1 MNTNTLNTN
10 TLNTNTLDTNTLI
23 ESLAL
28 RAEPVSRLLAPW
40 RRTAL
45 WLALSLLYVGVVA
58 ALHLAATPLPG
69 PIGFSLVLEQAAILA
84 TAVTAAIAAFS
95 SVVPGRDRRL
105 ALIPLIPLAIWLA
118 TLGQGCLSDW
128 QAAGAAGL
136 ALRPDPDCVPVAVAL
151 GILPTVVMLTL
162 LRRGAPLVPAV
173 SMMLGALAVA
183 AIANLGLRLSH
194 VGDLSIQI
202 LVWHLLGAVVLS
214 IAASRL
220 GRYLLN
226 WRALM
231 ARASDRY
238 AVAS

>member
-1 MNTNTLNTN
+1 M
-10 TLNTNTLDTNTLI
+10 NTNTLDTNTLI
-23 ESLAL
+23 ESLAR
-28 RAEPVSRLLAPW
+28 RADPVPRLLAPW

-45 WLALSLLYVGVVA
+45 WLALSLLYVGVMA
-58 ALHLAATPLPG
+58 ALHLAATPLPEL
-69 PIGFSLVLEQAAILA
+69 IGFRLVVEQAAILA

-105 ALIPLIPLAIWLA
+105 ALIPLVPLAIWLA

-128 QAAGAAGL
+128 QAAGPAGV
-136 ALRPDPDCVPVAVAL
+136 ALRPDPDCVPVAIAF
-151 GILPTVVMLTL
+151 GILPTMIMLVL

-173 SMMLGALAVA
+173 SMGLGALAVA
-183 AIANLGLRLSH
+183 AIVNLGLRLFH

-220 GRYLLN
+220 GRYVLS
-226 WRALM
+226 WRALL
-231 ARASDRY
+231 ARTDTSDRS
-238 AVAS
+238 AAMP

>member
-1 MNTNTLNTN
+1 M
-10 TLNTNTLDTNTLI
+10 NTNTLDTNTLDANTLI

-28 RAEPVSRLLAPW
+28 QAEPVPRLLAPW

-58 ALHLAATPLPG
+58 ALHLAAAPLPG
-69 PIGFSLVLEQAAILA
+69 PIGFRLVVEQAAILA
-84 TAVTAAIAAFS
+84 TAVTAAIAALS

-105 ALIPLIPLAIWLA
+105 ALMPLVPLAIWLA

-128 QAAGAAGL
+128 QAAGAAGV
-136 ALRPDPDCVPVAVAL
+136 ALRPDPDCVPAAIAF
-151 GILPTVVMLTL
+151 GILPTIVMLVL

-173 SMMLGALAVA
+173 SMALGALAVG
-183 AIANLGLRLSH
+183 AIVNLGLRLFH

-214 IAASRL
+214 IAASGM
-220 GRYLLN
+220 GRYVLS
-226 WRALM
+226 WRAFM
-231 ARASDRY
+231 ARASNRN
-238 AVAS
+238 AAMP

>member
-226 WRALM
+226 WRALR

>member
-10 TLNTNTLDTNTLI
+10 TLNTNTLI

>member
-1 MNTNTLNTN
+1 M
-10 TLNTNTLDTNTLI
+10 DTNTLI

-40 RRTAL
+40 RRAAL
-45 WLALSLLYVGVVA
+45 WLALSLLYVGVVVSI
-58 ALHLAATPLPG
+58 HLAVAPLPG
-69 PIGFSLVLEQAAILA
+69 PIGFRLVLEQAAILA

-95 SVVPGRDRRL
+95 SVVPGRDRRV

-128 QAAGAAGL
+128 QAAGMAGL
-136 ALRPDPDCVPVAVAL
+136 ALRPDPDCVPAAIAL
-151 GILPTVVMLTL
+151 GILPTIVMLAL

-173 SMMLGALAVA
+173 SMALGALAVA
-183 AIANLGLRLSH
+183 AIANLGLRLLH

-202 LVWHLLGAVVLS
+202 LVWHLLGAAVLS

-220 GRYLLN
+220 GRYLLS

-231 ARASDRY
+231 ARSSEQSA
-238 AVAS
+238 ATP